1 MDILKHIEELRDERE
16 WNNYKLSERANV
28 PYPTI
33 VNMFSRRTMPSM
45 ATLMALCEA
54 FDMNLSQF
62 FNEDK
67 TVFVLSEDEKNLI
80 TQYRKLDKKNKTVVN
95 TLINGLK

>member
-54 FDMNLSQF
+54 F
-62 FNEDK
+62 E